1 MKITCILRSEKMKM
15 KTFLLVVSIV
25 INGQVEHRTI
35 SEHRSLFSCH
45 VEKAQHSTNTAIKFE
60 CIKKDN

>member
-1 MKITCILRSEKMKM
+1 MS
-15 KTFLLVVSIV
+15 TFLLVVSIV

-60 CIKKDN
+60 CIKKDSKA